1 MARRAAATLAAAP
14 ATVDPITTNK
24 GDEMSSALA
33 ERETTVERWT
43 ADPSRTTVEFEVQHL
58 WGLHAVRG
66 RFRSFDGAY
75 VVGPGG
81 SAIELTIDA
90 GSVDTGC
97 AARDKHLR
105 SADFFGAEE
114 HPQVRFTSTRV
125 TGLGSG
131 RVRVSG
137 ELEAAGER
145 VPLAFDA
152 SVRLVD
158 GDLELE
164 ATTTVDQSRFGMGD
178 GPLRNVRRPTTL
190 RVKTRLVRVP
200 SGFDGGR
207 GGSRGVARGSGLAA
221 TRETVGSSSRTKG
234 EGNG

>member
-1 MARRAAATLAAAP
+1 
-14 ATVDPITTNK
+14 
-24 GDEMSSALA
+24 MSTGLA
-33 ERETTVERWT
+33 EMETSVERWT

-66 RFRSFDGAY
+66 RFRSFDGEY

-81 SAIELTIDA
+81 SAINLTIDA
-90 GSVDTGC
+90 ASVDTGC

-114 HPQVRFTSTRV
+114 HPQVRFTSTGV

-131 RVRVSG
+131 RAHVSG
-137 ELEAAGER
+137 ELEAAGKR

-164 ATTTVDQSRFGMGD
+164 ATTTVDQSRFGMID
-178 GPLRNVRRPTTL
+178 GPLRNVGRPTRM
-190 RVKTRLVRVP
+190 RVNSRLVRVP
-200 SGFDGGR
+200 SGFNG
-207 GGSRGVARGSGLAA
+207 GGSGGVARGSGLAA
-221 TRETVGSSSRTKG
+221 TRETVGSSSSTKG

>member
-1 MARRAAATLAAAP
+1 
-14 ATVDPITTNK
+14 
-24 GDEMSSALA
+24 MSAALA
-33 ERETTVERWT
+33 ERVTSVEWWK

-66 RFRSFDGAY
+66 RFRSFEGAY
-75 VVGPGG
+75 VVGPDG
-81 SAIELTIDA
+81 SEIELTIDA

-97 AARDKHLR
+97 AARDRHLR
-105 SADFFGAEE
+105 SADFFAAEE

-125 TGLGSG
+125 TGLGGG

-137 ELEAAGER
+137 ELEAAGSR

-164 ATTTVDQSRFGMGD
+164 ATTSVDQSRFGMTD
-178 GPLRNVRRPTTL
+178 GPLRNLRRPTTL
-190 RVKTRLVRVP
+190 RVKTHLVRVP
-200 SGFDGGR
+200 SGSDAGR
-207 GGSRGVARGSGLAA
+207 GGSRGAGRGSGLAA
-221 TRETVGSSSRTKG
+221 ARATVG
-234 EGNG
+234 